1 MPSAKPFAGVKLARK
16 MALARLLRQMLS
28 SGSEVT
34 LDGQEYLI
42 MKESDIFGIING
54 DGTPQRTA

>member
-1 MPSAKPFAGVKLARK
+1 
-16 MALARLLRQMLS
+16 MALARLLRHMLS

-42 MKESDIFGIING
+42 MKKSDIFGIING

>member
-1 MPSAKPFAGVKLARK
+1 
-16 MALARLLRQMLS
+16 MAFARLLRHMLS

-42 MKESDIFGIING
+42 MKKSDIFGVING